1 MTRERLIGV
10 AALLLTAGVP
20 AGCRTQQARPVPAPP
35 RPTPPPVEPAALE
48 VPLGEGQTLGD
59 PVVHGNLAIYPVRA
73 AVHAEIADYLTLDEA
88 LEKGLIEVTERDD
101 ADVNSVFVTNHA
113 ELPIYLM
120 AGEVILGGKQ
130 DRVVAKDT
138 VVPAHAAK
146 HVVSVFCVEPHR
158 WAGDGDSFKE
168 SGLQASSS
176 VRKAA
181 QVEEDQGQ
189 VWARV
194 ADENAV
200 AEAVPETGTYR
211 AGARE
216 GRVAEAADAYVD
228 AILPALEQDEE
239 AVGMVVAV
247 DGKVV
252 GADVYGSQSLFR
264 KLRRKLLAA
273 HARDAAASA
282 VQGNAR
288 EEVPPQ
294 AAAGAFL
301 QQAREGQPMERTR
314 VGKQNRVRVEAE
326 EAVGFQM
333 VAEPEAAE
341 APAEVLHEAY
351 FDKE

>member
-1 MTRERLIGV
+1 MIRERLTGIAVFLLAAGV
-10 AALLLTAGVP
+10 A
-20 AGCRTQQARPVPAPP
+20 AGCRTQQTQPVPGPP
-35 RPTPPPVEPAALE
+35 GPVSPPVEPAALD
-48 VPLGEGQTLGD
+48 VSLGEGQTLGD
-59 PVVHGNLAIYPVRA
+59 PVVHGNLAVYPVRA
-73 AVHAEIADYLTLDEA
+73 SVHAEIAEYLTLDEA

-101 ADVNSVFVTNHA
+101 ADPNSVSVTNHA
-113 ELPIYLM
+113 DLPVYLM

-138 VVPAHAAK
+138 VVPAHAEK
-146 HVVSVFCVEPHR
+146 HAVSVFCVEPHR
-158 WAGDGDSFKE
+158 WTGEGGGFKE

-194 ADENAV
+194 ADENTV
-200 AEAVPETGTYR
+200 AEAAPATGTYR
-211 AGARE
+211 AGAKE
-216 GRVAEAADAYVD
+216 GRVAEAAEAYVD

-247 DGKVV
+247 DGEVV
-252 GADVYGSQSLFR
+252 SADVYASQSLFG

-294 AAAGAFL
+294 TAAGEFL
-301 QQAREGQPMERTR
+301 QRAREGQQVERTR
-314 VGKQNRVRVEAE
+314 IGKQNRVRVEAE